1 MKGDVMEALKPEY
14 VVPLVAYLTHE
25 SSKENGSLFEV
36 GAGFISKYRW
46 QRSEGYTFDLPF
58 TPEDVRDK
66 WSVVIDFNRKNENP
80 SNSQEDTFPK
90 LLANYERNKANL
102 AKKSNS
108 TSTSTGGSQSSSSQS
123 SSALKS
129 QKVFDLMKAFFEK
142 GEGKDNVGK
151 VQAVFNFDIS
161 AKKGEPAAKSWVIDL
176 KNAPGKVYEGKADNA
191 DATFSMVDEDF
202 ESICLGKLNP
212 QNAFLQ
218 GKMKI
223 KGNMRK
229 ATLFTPDLFPPPT
242 EENIKKYLG
251 GSGSGSSSSG
261 SKPTTTTQSAS
272 SSSGSGL
279 RSQQTFDLIR
289 VFLDRGEGKP
299 LVPKVAAV
307 FNFEIT
313 PKKGEPIAKTWTI
326 DLKNGQGR
334 VDEARSESADATF
347 TMTDEDFENICL
359 GKLNPQQAFLQG
371 KMKIKGNMKKA
382 TLFTPEL
389 FPAPTAENLA
399 KYQKAKL

>member
-1 MKGDVMEALKPEY
+1 
-14 VVPLVAYLTHE
+14 
-25 SSKENGSLFEV
+25 
-36 GAGFISKYRW
+36 
-46 QRSEGYTFDLPF
+46 
-58 TPEDVRDK
+58 
-66 WSVVIDFNRKNENP
+66 
-80 SNSQEDTFPK
+80 
-90 LLANYERNKANL
+90 
-102 AKKSNS
+102 
-108 TSTSTGGSQSSSSQS
+108 
-123 SSALKS
+123 
-129 QKVFDLMKAFFEK
+129 MKAFFEK
-142 GEGKDNVGK
+142 GEGKDNVNK

-261 SKPTTTTQSAS
+261 SKPTTATQSTS
-272 SSSGSGL
+272 SNSGSGL
-279 RSQQTFDLIR
+279 RSQKTFDLIR

-299 LVPKVAAV
+299 LIPKVAAV

-313 PKKGEPIAKTWTI
+313 PKKGDPVAKTWTI